1 VRVSFPN
8 SSCCTPSFSEVSF
21 DWPRRLRT
29 VQRLRMDVAGDGTWS
44 ELVAKSF
51 KFALGDRVSS
61 TRDWYYREVES
72 QVVAARLA
80 EEFNARKPPKTVAFI
95 LPSVIELVH
104 REGRPLCKKPDFFGF
119 FFFFVLPG
127 LAKQSMSSR
136 CSRGTTR
143 STTTMRAGSISRR
156 RCPSSGTPRRPS
168 RTSAG
173 SAAASAA
180 AYATSRE
187 SETCTQTRRCT
198 RLMVIRNR
206 TFLLQAKFFKFERLF
221 SRQDEDSGR
230 VTAAEWA
237 SIASSVPIAATCA
250 PTNAL

>member
-1 VRVSFPN
+1 MRVSFPN

-104 REGRPLCKKPDFFGF
+104 REGRPLCKKPDFFWLFLFLYFHPGSRNSQCGAAARGELREAQRQCGRGLS
-119 FFFFVLPG
+119 VDDAALPAEHPAG
-127 LAKQSMSSR
+127 LLALQLGQQR
-136 CSRGTTR
+136 PALLR
-143 STTTMRAGSISRR
+143 MRHPGSRR
-156 RCPSSGTPRRPS
+156 LVHRP
-168 RTSAG
+168 AG
-173 SAAASAA
+173 AHA
-180 AYATSRE
+180 
-187 SETCTQTRRCT
+187 
-198 RLMVIRNR
+198 
-206 TFLLQAKFFKFERLF
+206 
-221 SRQDEDSGR
+221 
-230 VTAAEWA
+230 
-237 SIASSVPIAATCA
+237 
-250 PTNAL
+250 